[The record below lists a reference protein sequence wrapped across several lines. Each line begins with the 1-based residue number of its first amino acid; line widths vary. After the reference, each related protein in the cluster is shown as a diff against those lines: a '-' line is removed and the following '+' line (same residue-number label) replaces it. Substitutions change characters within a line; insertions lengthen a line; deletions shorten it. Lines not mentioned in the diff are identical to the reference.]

1 MLLKFFLQLSNE
13 QPWDQQ
19 PTMGFFSIFYE
30 TMFTEESAFFS
41 DGLFITKLV
50 GQLAS
55 GKFREAA
62 FSFCGGL
69 WRLEVAF

>member
-1 MLLKFFLQLSNE
+1 MQVHKNIIKILSSIIKRTTMRPATNDGIFF
-13 QPWDQQ
+13 P
-19 PTMGFFSIFYE
+19 FFYE

-69 WRLEVAF
+69 